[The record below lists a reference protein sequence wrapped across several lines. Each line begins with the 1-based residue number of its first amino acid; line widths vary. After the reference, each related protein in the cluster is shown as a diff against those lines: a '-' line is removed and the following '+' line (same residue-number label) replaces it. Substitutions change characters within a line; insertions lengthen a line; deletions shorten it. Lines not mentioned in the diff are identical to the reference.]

1 MPIGVSNPI
10 SQQVF
15 EKRVKLSTLL
25 NHCLKDE
32 KFQAEQSKYCE
43 RLNDLNNYQLDML
56 HHLVAGMNLDN
67 FIVRPKRQVVEPF
80 LERDHWDNIDDSKFT
95 ELESHIS
102 DLPTEA
108 EPFNQDEQLN
118 NLSNRFDN
126 IILTMQLA
134 LLEKGM
140 IPESN
145 RIRVMEFAQML
156 EGKSSTIPAIQS
168 QLNLIQDIQTIEFWQ
183 DINLVILEE
192 VRRRLRN
199 LMFALDKDKKEV
211 VYTKFE
217 DEVQGVTDV
226 TRVFASPTIDLA
238 QYRKKIELYIQ
249 DHQDQLTIQ
258 KLKRN
263 KAITQ
268 ADLDVLDGL
277 LLDASGMADID
288 TYREQILKEKPLGAF
303 IRELV
308 GLDLNAAKEAF
319 SDFLDEGVYNT
330 DQIQFVNQVI
340 NYLVDNGVL
349 DMAQIFE
356 PPFTDQHGESAYG
369 FFDEGT
375 VVELF
380 GAIRKVNANA
390 VVEDDKI
397 A

>member
-1 MPIGVSNPI
+1 
-10 SQQVF
+10 
-15 EKRVKLSTLL
+15 
-25 NHCLKDE
+25 
-32 KFQAEQSKYCE
+32 
-43 RLNDLNNYQLDML
+43 ML
-56 HHLVAGMNLDN
+56 HHLVGGMNLDN
-67 FIVRPKRQVVEPF
+67 FIVRPKRQSVEPF
-80 LERDHWDNIDDSKFT
+80 LERDHWNNIDDSKFT

-108 EPFNQDEQLN
+108 EPFNADEQLN

-140 IPESN
+140 IPEPS
-145 RIRVMEFAQML
+145 RVRVMEFAQQL
-156 EGKSSTIPAIQS
+156 EAKSTIPAVQS
-168 QLNLIQDIQTIEFWQ
+168 QLDLIQDIQTVEFWQ
-183 DINLVILEE
+183 DVNLVTLED
-192 VRRRLRN
+192 VRKRLRN

-211 VYTKFE
+211 VYTNFE
-217 DEVQGVTDV
+217 DEMQGVTDV
-226 TRVFASPTIDLA
+226 TGVYNNPSVDLA

-277 LLDASGMADID
+277 LLDASGMADIVA
-288 TYREQILKEKPLGAF
+288 YREQILQEKPLGAF

-308 GLDLNAAKEAF
+308 GLDLSAAKEAF
-319 SDFLDEGVYNT
+319 SEFLDEGVYNT

-390 VVEDDKI
+390 VVGESQS